1 MIMTT
6 YFLPL
11 IALIGTAIGNGV
23 YNVTIR
29 RKPFFVGTGKE
40 AWNAFYYTGICVL
53 FWHFKIAF
61 N

>member
-11 IALIGTAIGNGV
+11 IAPIGTVIGRGL
-23 YNVTIR
+23 YNITIGDN
-29 RKPFFVGTGKE
+29 PFFTGTGEE
-40 AWNAFYYTGICVL
+40 AWNTFWYTGICVL